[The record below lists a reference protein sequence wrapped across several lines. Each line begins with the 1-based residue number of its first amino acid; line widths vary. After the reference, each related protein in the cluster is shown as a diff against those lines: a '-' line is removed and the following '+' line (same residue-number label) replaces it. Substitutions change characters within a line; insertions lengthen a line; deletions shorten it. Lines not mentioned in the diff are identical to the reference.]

1 MNYRLVNIV
10 VNPIVNHILRSS
22 FRSLLPSYWAL
33 LTYTGRK
40 THKKHSLPVRVAQYG
55 DEFIAVPGCFGDLPA
70 SWWRNFRKES
80 MVDLLYQGKSMEC
93 FARIIDGDETAA
105 APRIAAYLRHFPSER
120 LGITAETTEEM
131 FNKSVTM
138 VAKTYSIVAIR
149 PRSSVSGF

>member
-10 VNPIVNHILRSS
+10 VNPIVKPILRSPLH
-22 FRSLLPSYWAL
+22 SLLPSYWAL

-40 THKKHSLPVRVAQYG
+40 THKKHSLPVRAAQYE

-80 MVDLLYQGKSMEC
+80 MVDLFYRGKSIEC
-93 FARIIDGDETAA
+93 FARVIEDDETVA
-105 APRIAAYLRHFPSER
+105 APRIAAYLQQFPSA

-131 FNKSVTM
+131 FNKSVTEA
-138 VAKTYSIVAIR
+138 AKTCPIVAIR
-149 PRSSVSGF
+149 PRSAR